1 MKEIRCIVLD
11 DEKEARDR
19 LVILLSKNEC
29 IKIISIEDNPETA
42 IESIVSKMPD
52 IVFIDVEMPRMTG
65 FDVVR
70 EVRNKNVNPDFIFVT
85 GYNQYAI
92 KAIKKDAFDYLLK
105 PVDIDELNQT
115 LQRYISKIHTRIMDK
130 KPINQNMKCH
140 FSEREIEII
149 KLIAQ
154 HKTSKDIADELYI
167 SKNTVDTHRRNILE
181 KANLH
186 KTSELIMFAFENGI
200 AGQ

>member
-1 MKEIRCIVLD
+1 MNEIRCIVLD

-19 LVILLSKNEC
+19 LVILLGKSKC
-29 IKIISIEDNPETA
+29 IKIISIEENPEDAVKT
-42 IESIVSKMPD
+42 IVEKKPD
-52 IVFIDVEMPRMTG
+52 MVFIDVEMPRMTG

-70 EVRNKNVNPDFIFVT
+70 EVREKNVFPDFIFVT

-105 PVDIDELNQT
+105 PVDIDELNECID
-115 LQRYISKIHTRIMDK
+115 RYKKKLLTRIKDNRPMD
-130 KPINQNMKCH
+130 PNIKCH
-140 FSEREIEII
+140 FSERELEII
-149 KLIAQ
+149 KHIALY
-154 HKTSKDIADELYI
+154 KTSKEIADELHI

-181 KANLH
+181 KAGLH

-200 AGQ
+200 AV